1 MSRTESRK
9 GKSAYFVPTI
19 SISLVLIV
27 VGMLVFILL
36 NARAVSDHVKRNIG
50 FAVIVKDNTN
60 EVEIKRVQKILD
72 TQPYVYTSKY
82 ITKEQAAKS
91 FKKEM
96 GEDFERIL
104 GANPLLP
111 SIEIKLNPAY
121 ANNDSLAMIEKGLAR
136 FDIIHE
142 VYYQKS
148 MIESINENIR
158 RITIIFLI
166 VGAVL
171 VLISFTLIRNMI
183 HLAVYSQRLLIK
195 TMQLVGATPFFICKP
210 FVYGS
215 MWRGFFGALIANLV
229 LLGAIFFVQ
238 ENVGNVINIMRQD
251 VILLMVG
258 FVILSG
264 VVLSFFSAWFSVRR
278 YLRRDLND
286 LYAVSYTHL
295 TLPTTE
301 RV

>member
-36 NARAVSDHVKRNIG
+36 NARAISDHVKRNIG

-60 EVEIKRVQKILD
+60 EAEIKRVQKILD

-158 RITIIFLI
+158 RITILFLI

-286 LYAVSYTHL
+286 LYV
-295 TLPTTE
+295 
-301 RV
+301 

>member
-1 MSRTESRK
+1 MSQTESRK

-36 NARAVSDHVKRNIG
+36 NARAISDHVKRNIG

-82 ITKEQAAKS
+82 VTKEQAAKS

-158 RITIIFLI
+158 RITILFLI

-215 MWRGFFGALIANLV
+215 MWRGFFGALIANVV

-251 VILLMVG
+251 VILFMVA

-286 LYAVSYTHL
+286 LYV
-295 TLPTTE
+295 
-301 RV
+301 

>member
-60 EVEIKRVQKILD
+60 EAEIKRVQKILD

-251 VILLMVG
+251 VILLMVA

-286 LYAVSYTHL
+286 LYV
-295 TLPTTE
+295 
-301 RV
+301 

>member
-1 MSRTESRK
+1 MSGTGSKRGK
-9 GKSAYFVPTI
+9 GSYFVSTI

-36 NARAVSDHVKRNIG
+36 NARLISDHVRRNIG

-60 EVEIKRVQKILD
+60 EAEIKRVQKILD
-72 TQPYVYTSKY
+72 TRPFVYSSTY

-96 GEDFERIL
+96 GEDFEAIL
-104 GANPLLP
+104 GGNPLLP
-111 SIEIKLNPAY
+111 SIEIRFNPEY
-121 ANNDSLAMIEKGLAR
+121 ANNDSLAVIEKGLAR

-148 MIESINENIR
+148 MIESINENIH
-158 RITIIFLI
+158 RITLLFLI

-171 VLISFTLIRNMI
+171 VLISFTLIRNTI

-215 MWRGFFGALIANLV
+215 MWRGFFGALIANLI
-229 LLGAIFFVQ
+229 LLGAIFVVQ
-238 ENVGNVINIMRQD
+238 EKVSKVINIMHMD
-251 VILLMVG
+251 VIVVMVG
-258 FVILSG
+258 FVMLSG
-264 VVLSFFSAWFSVRR
+264 VLLSFFSAWFSVRR
-278 YLRRDLND
+278 YLNKDLNT
-286 LYAVSYTHL
+286 LYA
-295 TLPTTE
+295 
-301 RV
+301 

>member
-1 MSRTESRK
+1 MSQTESRK

-36 NARAVSDHVKRNIG
+36 NARAISDHVKRNIG

-82 ITKEQAAKS
+82 VTKEQAAKS

-121 ANNDSLAMIEKGLAR
+121 ANNDSLAKIEKGLAR

-158 RITIIFLI
+158 RITILFLI

-251 VILLMVG
+251 VILFMVA

-286 LYAVSYTHL
+286 LYV
-295 TLPTTE
+295 
-301 RV
+301 

>member
-1 MSRTESRK
+1 MSQTESRK

-36 NARAVSDHVKRNIG
+36 NARAISDHVKRNIG

-82 ITKEQAAKS
+82 VTKEQAAKS

-158 RITIIFLI
+158 RITILFLI

-215 MWRGFFGALIANLV
+215 MWRGFFGALIANLG

-251 VILLMVG
+251 VILFMVA

-286 LYAVSYTHL
+286 LYV
-295 TLPTTE
+295 
-301 RV
+301 

>member
-1 MSRTESRK
+1 MSQTESRK

-36 NARAVSDHVKRNIG
+36 NARAISDHVKRNIG

-82 ITKEQAAKS
+82 VTKEQAAKS

-158 RITIIFLI
+158 RITILFLI

-238 ENVGNVINIMRQD
+238 ENVINIMRQD
-251 VILLMVG
+251 VILFMVA

-286 LYAVSYTHL
+286 LYV
-295 TLPTTE
+295 
-301 RV
+301 